1 MRLCA
6 VIQCQSSPRPKTA
19 LKRNTAHGNKAA
31 LKWKR
36 ILLAFQKAL
45 RRRKDLYAV
54 MISSYSARC
63 ALIFFFL
70 PLAGMETWHFSSV
83 WGWIWAKNTQTVSIS
98 IFVLMLTNI
107 LSIRNGEQ
115 VNTKEVNTQKIKAQL
130 QLEAT
135 PGIAHQSEE
144 QHCCV
149 FRLKFKD
156 ENRIG
161 ADECVPSQMYAYL
174 MQKNSQKKQTVCS
187 PWLSSSSVQKRAPF
201 CFSLCPSAFP
211 QCGASLVLVE
221 CGETLCNNNLLV
233 KLTSRKNLFT
243 YLLLS
248 NGPVCGIKG
257 I

>member
-1 MRLCA
+1 MKKNFISFPESLEA
-6 VIQCQSSPRPKTA
+6 S
-19 LKRNTAHGNKAA
+19 KRSICCHDFIIFCKVC
-31 LKWKR
+31 
-36 ILLAFQKAL
+36 I
-45 RRRKDLYAV
+45 D
-54 MISSYSARC
+54 
-63 ALIFFFL
+63 FFFL

-174 MQKNSQKKQTVCS
+174 MQKNSQKKQTVCG